1 MAENEKKPAKPRR
14 KPDARIRRTHERLGL
29 ALLTLIQEKKV
40 DEVSVQEVLD
50 RAGVARSTFYL
61 HFRDTNDLL
70 LTQLER
76 FLEIMSARLTVSG
89 EKSDRVAPV
98 TEMFQHIGEQK
109 KIYRAL
115 VESGRLN
122 EFYELAQGY
131 FSRGIQRR
139 LADSPRLPKTPPG
152 ELAVRA
158 VALAGSL
165 LALLRWWI
173 DRGAKEPP
181 RYLDDLFHRMV
192 WKEGRSI
199 SQ

>member
-109 KIYRAL
+109 KI
-115 VESGRLN
+115 
-122 EFYELAQGY
+122 
-131 FSRGIQRR
+131 
-139 LADSPRLPKTPPG
+139 
-152 ELAVRA
+152 
-158 VALAGSL
+158 
-165 LALLRWWI
+165 
-173 DRGAKEPP
+173 
-181 RYLDDLFHRMV
+181 
-192 WKEGRSI
+192 
-199 SQ
+199 